1 MQGTRGVWG
10 RREMHTGFWLE
21 NHKERDNLEDTVVV
35 GRIILKY
42 NKNGN

>member
-1 MQGTRGVWG
+1 
-10 RREMHTGFWLE
+10 MHAGFWLE
-21 NHKERDNLEDTVVV
+21 THREIDNLEETVVV